1 MSARIEAALRP
12 VPSAGIAAVMVYDV
26 TGSKLLYERD
36 AHRPLSIA
44 SLTKA
49 LVAAAALWELGSE
62 VAFRTRVVA
71 LGPIINGSV
80 AGIGVIGGG
89 SPCLDEHFS
98 RRDPDRFF
106 TEWAAALRARG
117 VERVDGD
124 LVIDARLFSG
134 PIRPTT
140 YPQDADNLSRWYS
153 APASAFAWNDNC
165 ISVRVVPTR
174 PGEACRIETRP
185 RSPRIGVRNLTKTV
199 SKKDDN
205 GIRVTRAADDNA
217 VTVSGTYSK
226 TTAWF
231 DLAIHA
237 DPDLL
242 AGDHLKAVLADS
254 GIAVRGTVRLG
265 EVTPVGDDLVDLRQ
279 PLVPALAIMNQR
291 SQNFYGEQLLRLL
304 GARRGHEGSVAAGSR
319 ALATILAENVA
330 GAGAGAAIIDGS
342 GLSYGNRASAAFVV
356 ATLVAMHGSPH
367 RAVFYESLKLEDDV
381 KPPAR
386 VKTGTLAIAS
396 CLAGYIDRRDG
407 NRWAFA
413 ILLNK
418 GEASAFGW
426 ASGVRAATLKAIAAP

>member
-1 MSARIEAALRP
+1 MSTRLEAALRP
-12 VPSAGIAAVMVYDV
+12 VPNGGVAGVMIYDV
-26 TGSKLLYERD
+26 TRSEVVYERD
-36 AHRPLSIA
+36 AHRLMSIA

-62 VAFRTRVVA
+62 VAFRTRLVA
-71 LGPIINGSV
+71 LGPIVDGTV
-80 AGIGVIGGG
+80 AGLGVIGGG

-98 RRDPDRFF
+98 QRDPDRFF
-106 TEWAAALRARG
+106 TEWAAAARARG
-117 VERVDGD
+117 VQRVDGD

-134 PIRPTT
+134 PIRPAT

-185 RSPRIGVRNLTKTV
+185 RSPRISVRNLTKTV
-199 SKKDDN
+199 GKKADN

-217 VTVSGTYSK
+217 LTVSGTYSK

-242 AGDHLKAVLADS
+242 AGDHLKAVLADA
-254 GIAVRGTVRLG
+254 GIAVSGTVRLG
-265 EVTPVGDDLVDLRQ
+265 TVTPVGEDLVDLRQ
-279 PLVPALAIMNQR
+279 PLVPALAILNQR

-304 GARRGHEGSVAAGSR
+304 GARREHEGSIAAGSR
-319 ALATILAENVA
+319 ALATILAENVP
-330 GAGAGAAIIDGS
+330 GAVDGAAIIDGS
-342 GLSYGNRASAAFVV
+342 GLSYGNRATAAFVI
-356 ATLVAMHGSPH
+356 ATLAAMHGSPH
-367 RAVFYESLKLEDDV
+367 RRVFYESLKLEDDV

-396 CLAGYIDRRDG
+396 CLAGYIDRPDG

-418 GEASAFGW
+418 GDAGAFGW
-426 ASGVRAATLKAIAAP
+426 ASGVRVATLKAIAAP